1 MASHQ
6 GLNQTL
12 PCSVKSHLNHSSFE
26 NLGFQ
31 TFFNLCIAI
40 LNSTLIWRGK
50 FFSPHPYHFAFLFF
64 KADEVLKVAD
74 TLMKKNEWEAA
85 HEFYMKA
92 RYLYEKQ
99 GNKAME
105 MKAYH
110 SLSDVLYKVRVSF
123 SAGSFNQC

>member
-12 PCSVKSHLNHSSFE
+12 PCSVESHLSHSRFE
-26 NLGFQ
+26 NFGFQ
-31 TFFNLCIAI
+31 TFLPLFSDSI
-40 LNSTLIWRGK
+40 SRLIWGGQI
-50 FFSPHPYHFAFLFF
+50 FSPHPYHFAFLFF

-123 SAGSFNQC
+123 SVGSFNQC